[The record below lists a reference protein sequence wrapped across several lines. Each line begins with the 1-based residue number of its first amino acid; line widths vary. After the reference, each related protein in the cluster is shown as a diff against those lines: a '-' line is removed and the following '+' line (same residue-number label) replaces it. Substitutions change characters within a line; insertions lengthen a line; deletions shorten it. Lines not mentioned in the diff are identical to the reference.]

1 MLVDLGRELAD
12 HWLLY
17 ASIPFIAA
25 AIGYVTKYV
34 AVEMMFRP
42 LEFKGI
48 RPFLGWQGVLPA
60 NAGRMA
66 ATAMDLLLGRL
77 IDPHEILRRLDP
89 HRLVREVEEPLKKI
103 SGAVGEEL
111 LREYQADLWEMT
123 PGPVQRLI
131 IGEVRRQAPDVARK
145 LLPEIIDNIEEYVD
159 VRDMAISNLIRDKAT
174 LNRLI
179 RDVAKPEMDFII
191 RSGIYFGFGLGL
203 IQVIVWALTHQ
214 PLVMPLFGLFVGG
227 ATDWIALKMIFLPR
241 EPKRFFGF
249 FGWQGMFQKRRKQ
262 VAADYGRLIADE
274 VLTVP
279 SMVEGLL
286 TGPKSDRLF
295 KRLESELR
303 AVVDARLSLAK
314 PLVVLMV
321 GGRRFQEMKHRA
333 VERAI
338 QEMPETMRPAMD
350 YAKDAL
356 DVRHTI
362 IDKMLQLSPLEYE
375 GILRPAF
382 KQDEWKLITVGA
394 TIGFLVGE
402 LQVILLLE

>member
-1 MLVDLGRELAD
+1 MLEDLGRELSE

-25 AIGYVTKYV
+25 TIGYVTKYV

-89 HRLVREVEEPLKKI
+89 HRMVREVEEPLRTV

-131 IGEVRRQAPDVARK
+131 IGEVRRQAPVVARK
-145 LLPEIIDNIEEYVD
+145 LLPEVIDNIEDYID
-159 VRDMAISNLIRDKAT
+159 VRDLAITNLIRDKAT

-191 RSGIYFGFGLGL
+191 RSGLYFGFGLGL
-203 IQVIVWALTHQ
+203 IQVIVWALTHE
-214 PLVMPLFGLFVGG
+214 PLVMPLFGLFV
-227 ATDWIALKMIFLPR
+227 
-241 EPKRFFGF
+241 
-249 FGWQGMFQKRRKQ
+249 
-262 VAADYGRLIADE
+262 
-274 VLTVP
+274 
-279 SMVEGLL
+279 
-286 TGPKSDRLF
+286 
-295 KRLESELR
+295 
-303 AVVDARLSLAK
+303 
-314 PLVVLMV
+314 
-321 GGRRFQEMKHRA
+321 
-333 VERAI
+333 
-338 QEMPETMRPAMD
+338 
-350 YAKDAL
+350 
-356 DVRHTI
+356 
-362 IDKMLQLSPLEYE
+362 
-375 GILRPAF
+375 
-382 KQDEWKLITVGA
+382 
-394 TIGFLVGE
+394 
-402 LQVILLLE
+402 

>member
-1 MLVDLGRELAD
+1 VPGDLWREIAD

-17 ASIPFIAA
+17 ASMPLIAGV
-25 AIGYVTKYV
+25 IGYVTKYV

-77 IDPHEILRRLDP
+77 IDPIEILHRLDP
-89 HRLVREVEEPLKKI
+89 NRLVREVEEPLRRVA
-103 SGAVGEEL
+103 GAVGEEL
-111 LREYQADLWEMT
+111 LSEYQAELWEMT

-131 IGEVRRQAPDVARK
+131 IGQVRSQAPEVARK
-145 LLPEIIDNIEEYVD
+145 LLPEVMENIEDYID
-159 VRDMAISNLIRDKAT
+159 VRDLAINNLIRDKAL

-179 RDVAKPEMDFII
+179 RDVARPEMNFII
-191 RSGIYFGFGLGL
+191 RCGLIFGLTLGL
-203 IQVIVWALTHQ
+203 VQVVVWALTHE

-227 ATDWIALKMIFLPR
+227 FTDWLALQMIFYPR
-241 EPKRFFGF
+241 EPRRFPF
-249 FGWQGMFQKRRKQ
+249 FTWQGMFQKRRRQ

-279 SMVEGLL
+279 SMIQGLL

-295 KRLESELR
+295 KRLEQEIR
-303 AVVDARLSLAK
+303 TAVDARLSLAK
-314 PLVVLMV
+314 PLVVMFV
-321 GGRRFQEMKHRA
+321 GGRRFQEMKRRA
-333 VERAI
+333 VERALE
-338 QEMPETMRPAMD
+338 EMPETMQPAMD
-350 YAKDAL
+350 YARDAL
-356 DVRHTI
+356 DVRQTI
-362 IDKMLQLSPLEYE
+362 VEKMLLLTPVEYE

-394 TIGFLVGE
+394 VIGFLVGE
-402 LQVILLLE
+402 LQVLLLLE